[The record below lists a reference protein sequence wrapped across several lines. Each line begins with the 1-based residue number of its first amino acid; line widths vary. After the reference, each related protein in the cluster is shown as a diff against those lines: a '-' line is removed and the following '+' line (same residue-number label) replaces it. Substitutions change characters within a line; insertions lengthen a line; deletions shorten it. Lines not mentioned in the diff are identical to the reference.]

1 MTERTDDP
9 EVIEHRLLELV
20 YTTDAPITV
29 PALAYFSPCSLEAA
43 ESVLDNL
50 VARGRL
56 HMEVG
61 DDGAITYTFPNRH
74 KFTALNEP
82 VLPPGAL
89 VPHRPL
95 PPAPLA
101 IRGGRQAR
109 PLLAATL
116 SLVIPGAGQLYTG
129 NVLSAILWFVL
140 VTAGYGLILPGILL
154 HLFCIAAAAGSA
166 YRLNASLARLAL
178 ERS

>member
-1 MTERTDDP
+1 MIERTNDP
-9 EVIEHRLLELV
+9 EVIEQRLLELI

-29 PALAYFSPCSLEAA
+29 AALAYFAPCSLEAA

-50 VARGRL
+50 VTRGRL

-74 KFTALNEP
+74 KFAPSKEP
-82 VLPPGAL
+82 VPQPRAL
-89 VPHRPL
+89 VPLRPL
-95 PPAPLA
+95 PLA
-101 IRGGRQAR
+101 IRGGRRAR

-154 HLFCIAAAAGSA
+154 HVCCIAAAASSA
-166 YRLNASLARLAL
+166 YRLNSSLARLPI